1 MAGAEEKLLGRLTL
15 QYGDVEKAVAQVK
28 KLLAS
33 IGKGIDLDLTDVVR
47 KEVKGALDQLVKEV
61 QSSSTRSA

>member
-15 QYGDVEKAVAQVK
+15 QYGDVEKAVASVN

-33 IGKGIDLDLTDVVR
+33 IGKGVDFDLTDIVR
-47 KEVKGALDQLVKEV
+47 KELK
-61 QSSSTRSA
+61 SS